1 MRISLDSPE
10 IKQFNPDPAIHLWQK
25 AVVCGRRPS
34 QKIWKKTKNKENSD
48 DNTESDAVSE
58 CSTSSISESDLELS
72 DQADQQVEQESMP
85 LNTQSQTIR
94 DFIVCCYS
102 ECISHTRQAEKS
114 A

>member
-25 AVVCGRRPS
+25 AVVRGRRPS
-34 QKIWKKTKNKENSD
+34 QKIWKKAKKNKENGN
-48 DNTESDAVSE
+48 DNIESDAVSE
-58 CSTSSISESDLELS
+58 SDSELS

-94 DFIVCCYS
+94 DLFES
-102 ECISHTRQAEKS
+102 DSDEPEFEGFDFD
-114 A
+114 